1 MFLIKKDCSVGKLNF
16 FIFQKKEAGV
26 MLDMHD
32 HTPENDHITIVLQG
46 SIKVNFKSGTPDLIC
61 NSGSIVSLE
70 YPHEITALESNTK
83 IVNIIKN

>member
-16 FIFQKKEAGV
+16 FIFQKDESGV

-46 SIKVNFKSGTPDLIC
+46 SIKVTFKSGTPDLIC

-70 YPHEITALESNTK
+70 YPHEITTLEDNTK
-83 IVNIIKN
+83 IVNITKN